1 MGKKITNKWKVAK
14 DSLCITD
21 KFGEL
26 CYFVWMKGKDAR
38 LVHESSD
45 LVLEGSVK

>member
-1 MGKKITNKWKVAK
+1 MGKKISNKWKVVK
-14 DSLCITD
+14 DTLCIKD

-26 CYFVWMKGKDAR
+26 CYFAWMKGKDVK

-45 LVLEGSVK
+45 VVLEGSVK